1 MSRRP
6 EGGPSMAAI
15 AAELERAAER
25 YPDCPDMGGRLHWSC
40 GNPETVAR
48 VGGLTVRCL
57 PYRNHV
63 LAVAAKYRKGLAR
76 SAAGRQLFK
85 PPRRR
90 SIPPWTAADEA
101 AFQKCF
107 GYPTTYEE
115 KTVDD
120 EDDFEDYDMGP
131 EWDFT
136 DEDGET
142 HNVGEYV

>member
-15 AAELERAAER
+15 AAELERAAEK
-25 YPDCPDMGGRLHWSC
+25 YPSLDRRSWPEPPPAEFRF
-40 GNPETVAR
+40 GN
-48 VGGLTVRCL
+48 GLTLRCR
-57 PYRNHV
+57 PYKECV
-63 LAVAAKYRKGLAR
+63 MKVAAKYRKGLAR

-85 PPRRR
+85 LPKRRPV
-90 SIPPWTAADEA
+90 PPWTAADEA
-101 AFQKCF
+101 AFRKCF
-107 GYPTTYEE
+107 GCPTTYEE